1 MMKKVKIL
9 LFILMIFMGKALH
22 AQDLDARSPQPAPVG
37 KQQKAAEKKKEIK
50 QKKFEKSVEKA
61 RKQHLK
67 NQSKNTR
74 KMMRKSHHS
83 SKRWNEDR
91 KGFFLTRWL
100 RKKNH

>member
-1 MMKKVKIL
+1 MIPKLKIL
-9 LFILMIFMGKALH
+9 FFLVMLLMGKALH

-37 KQQKAAEKKKEIK
+37 
-50 QKKFEKSVEKA
+50 
-61 RKQHLK
+61 KQHLK

-91 KGFFLTRWL
+91 KGFFLTRWMK
-100 RKKNH
+100 KKNH

>member
-22 AQDLDARSPQPAPVG
+22 AQDLDARSPQPAPVA
-37 KQQKAAEKKKEIK
+37 KQQKAAEKKKAK
-50 QKKFEKSVEKA
+50 QQKKIDQSIAKA
-61 RKQHLK
+61 KKQHLK

-74 KMMRKSHHS
+74 KMMRKSHHT
-83 SKRWNEDR
+83 SKRWNEDK

-100 RKKNH
+100 KKKNH